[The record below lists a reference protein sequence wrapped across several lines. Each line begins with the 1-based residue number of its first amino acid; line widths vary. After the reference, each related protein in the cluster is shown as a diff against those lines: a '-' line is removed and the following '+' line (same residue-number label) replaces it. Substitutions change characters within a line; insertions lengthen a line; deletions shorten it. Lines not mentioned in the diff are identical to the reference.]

1 MDSRIIDLSK
11 YRFEKGLEDFDTAKS
26 NIEVGK
32 YRQAVNR
39 SYYAVF
45 HAMRAVTALDEFDSS
60 KHSGIKAYF
69 NHNYVK
75 EGLFDKSISKMIE
88 SLYVMRENADYQDFF
103 VVTKSQAEEQIE
115 IAEKVIDMIKIH
127 LEQRWSQ

>member
-32 YRQAVNR
+32 YRQ
-39 SYYAVF
+39 
-45 HAMRAVTALDEFDSS
+45 
-60 KHSGIKAYF
+60 
-69 NHNYVK
+69 
-75 EGLFDKSISKMIE
+75 
-88 SLYVMRENADYQDFF
+88 
-103 VVTKSQAEEQIE
+103 IE